1 MNKLIKNFIDSYSS
15 VVFNFN
21 WHLYLDEVMA
31 DRMTQEVFAL
41 FLQSSRV
48 DVEELKEADGET
60 NLRVQLEL
68 LHKSYDLFL
77 ASLKSQGSL
86 ELNRW
91 SQLKPIERSA
101 LFLKHKCSLSYKDM
115 QGIYSVPA
123 SSIIG
128 SIHQA
133 REFMLE
139 GREDLF

>member
-1 MNKLIKNFIDSYSS
+1 
-15 VVFNFN
+15 
-21 WHLYLDEVMA
+21 MA

>member
-1 MNKLIKNFIDSYSS
+1 MNKLIKNFIDSHSS
-15 VVFNFN
+15 VVYSFN

-31 DRMTQEVFAL
+31 ERMTQEVFAL
-41 FLQSSRV
+41 FLQSQRA
-48 DVEELKEADGET
+48 DVGELKETDGAT
-60 NLRVQLEL
+60 QLRIQLKL
-68 LHKSYDLFL
+68 FHRSYDLYL
-77 ASLKSQGSL
+77 SSLKSQGAQ

-91 SQLKPIERSA
+91 AQLRPIERSA